1 MFAHFVS
8 RVASPLL
15 AVAPLLLAPLALA
28 QDRILYKFDGAC
40 TNEVINHAPLGCG
53 NGTLTVG
60 YGTGFAAGR
69 FAGGLGAGN
78 GPTAARNVVDTG
90 WAPATT
96 AWTGDVTI
104 AFWARQETPFTTTLS
119 YLFGMSSSGFRL
131 FTNGVAG
138 RGLFLRGLTSGSGD
152 LALSDTVVDFQ
163 SLANGAW
170 VHVAVSI
177 DDTAHIATCYVNG
190 AAVQTVPG
198 TPDVQI
204 DSPGTRLVGGYG
216 PGSLSSYSLD
226 EVLFSQRLY
235 SAAEIAELAS
245 GTRAGYGAYS
255 SGTTTQCNPG
265 LVTLD
270 STGGRPFFGNL
281 SCALRVTVAAPQLCL
296 LLYGETRGSLG
307 GSLPAVLFG
316 EAQRRRRAR
325 RRARTVAGRVA
336 DAHAN
341 ADRAAVDR
349 RRHRGR
355 GDAGDALQHGVRT
368 VGVVAQVAARIE
380 LGRGHRRRQQRRHRR
395 Q

>member
-1 MFAHFVS
+1 MFADFAS
-8 RVASPLL
+8 RVAFPLL

-40 TNEVINHAPLGCG
+40 TNEVINHAPLGYG

-119 YLFGMSSSGFRL
+119 YLFGMSANGFRL
-131 FTNGVAG
+131 FTNGAAG

-152 LALSDTVVDFQ
+152 LALADTVVDFQ
-163 SLANGAW
+163 SLANGNW

-177 DDTAHIATCYVNG
+177 DDTAHIATWYVNG
-190 AAVQTVPG
+190 AAVQAVPG
-198 TPDVQI
+198 APDVQI
-204 DSPGTRLVGGYG
+204 DSPGTLLVGGYG
-216 PGSLSSYSLD
+216 SSSLSSYTLD

-235 SAAEIAELAS
+235 SAAEVAELAT
-245 GTRAGYGAYS
+245 GTRAGFGAYS

-265 LVTLD
+265 LVALD

-281 SCALRVTVAAPQLCL
+281 NYALRVTATVPQLWL
-296 LLYGETRGSLG
+296 LLYGETRCTLG
-307 GSLPAVLFG
+307 GVVPLPLDGGLLVPALAGCQVLADPLLLVQGGVMPGSPAPIPLPISTALPSGASAFCQVLG
-316 EAQRRRRAR
+316 LQANGDVAMSNGF
-325 RRARTVAGRVA
+325 TVS
-336 DAHAN
+336 
-341 ADRAAVDR
+341 
-349 RRHRGR
+349 
-355 GDAGDALQHGVRT
+355 
-368 VGVVAQVAARIE
+368 VGF
-380 LGRGHRRRQQRRHRR
+380 
-395 Q
+395 

>member
-1 MFAHFVS
+1 MFAHFAS
-8 RVASPLL
+8 RVAFPLL
-15 AVAPLLLAPLALA
+15 AVAPLLLAPLAPA

-40 TNEVINHAPLGCG
+40 TNEVINHAPLGYG

-60 YGTGFAAGR
+60 FGTGFAAGR

-78 GPTAARNVVDTG
+78 GTTSARNVVDTG
-90 WAPATT
+90 WAPSTT
-96 AWTGDVTI
+96 PWTGDVTI

-131 FTNGVAG
+131 FTNGAAG

-177 DDTAHIATCYVNG
+177 DDTAHIATWYVNG

-198 TPDVQI
+198 APDVQI
-204 DSPGTRLVGGYG
+204 DSPGTLLVGGYG
-216 PGSLSSYSLD
+216 SGNLSCYSLD

-235 SAAEIAELAS
+235 SAAEIAELAT
-245 GTRAGYGAYS
+245 GTRAGYGAYA

-281 SCALRVTVAAPQLCL
+281 NYALRVTVTAPQLCL
-296 LLYGETRGSLG
+296 LLYGETRCTLG
-307 GSLPAVLFG
+307 GALPLPFDGGLLVPALAGCQVLADPLILLSG
-316 EAQRRRRAR
+316 AAQPGQPATLPLPIST
-325 RRARTVAGRVA
+325 ALPSGASAFCQVLGLQANGTAAMSNGFTVS
-336 DAHAN
+336 
-341 ADRAAVDR
+341 
-349 RRHRGR
+349 
-355 GDAGDALQHGVRT
+355 
-368 VGVVAQVAARIE
+368 VGF
-380 LGRGHRRRQQRRHRR
+380 
-395 Q
+395 